1 MVRRRFV
8 RDFPKVNCAPP
19 GRFFLSSTLALS
31 LGIAPVLGQADLPDY
46 GHWVGLCSSLRQAGQ
61 YDEALKACDEAIKLN
76 NRDAQVWGDRGAV
89 TYAQGKFADTVA
101 AYQQIAK
108 ILPDA
113 SWGWARQCQAQVRLG
128 QYDAAAGSCDAA
140 LRLDND
146 WRDAR
151 PALAWYY
158 KGKAQEKR
166 NQLPEAAMAYD
177 WATRLQPNYS
187 QAWAAQCWLLNG
199 QKQPQQ
205 ALGSCDRAL
214 KENGDWGED
223 NPGLAW
229 RYSGQIQRQQ
239 GWYDEALL
247 SYEKATAFLPNDPQL
262 WTEQGMV
269 YNAIGK
275 DAEALQAHEWALK
288 LKDNFSLALGNKCAT
303 LNRLGQQV
311 AGEAAAKTFTD
322 ALAACDLAL
331 QKGDNQW
338 GDRPPA
344 FGWVQRANA
353 LVGLARYEE
362 ALGAANRA
370 VALDSTSAD
379 PWNTRAV
386 ALWALGRYSDAL
398 SATDR
403 AISLNPQSAQ
413 AWFNQGRILAGQGK
427 YPEAI
432 AAYQRALQGDGS
444 YGAKD
449 LFTAI
454 WINQSAALLNL
465 GEDKAALDA
474 TSNALTINPDS
485 AAAWYNRALVLTKQL
500 RYDQALSS
508 YDEALQR
515 NKTDANIW
523 TGKGAVLQARGNYEQ
538 AIAAFQEALKLNPNQ
553 IQAKQNLE
561 LLQSYLPAVPEVQ
574 PAPPPTPTTP

>member
-1 MVRRRFV
+1 
-8 RDFPKVNCAPP
+8 
-19 GRFFLSSTLALS
+19 
-31 LGIAPVLGQADLPDY
+31 
-46 GHWVGLCSSLRQAGQ
+46 LCSSLRQAGQ
-61 YDEALKACDEAIKLN
+61 YEEALKACDEAIKLN
-76 NRDAQVWGDRGAV
+76 NRDPEVWGDRGAV
-89 TYAQGKFADTVA
+89 TYALGKFAETVA
-101 AYQQIAK
+101 AYQQITK
-108 ILPDA
+108 ILPSS

-128 QYDAAAGSCDAA
+128 QYDAATGSCDAA

-146 WRDAR
+146 WRDVR

-187 QAWAAQCWLLNG
+187 QAWAAQCWLLNI
-199 QKQPQQ
+199 QKQPSQ
-205 ALGSCDRAL
+205 ALASCDRAL
-214 KENGDWGED
+214 RENGDWGED

-229 RYSGQIQRQQ
+229 RYAGQIQRQQ
-239 GWYDEALL
+239 GWYDEALM
-247 SYEKATAFLPNDPQL
+247 SYEKATAFIPEDPQL

-269 YNAIGK
+269 YNALSK
-275 DAEALQAHEWALK
+275 DGEALQAHEWALK
-288 LKDNFSLALGNKCAT
+288 LKENFSLALANKCAT
-303 LNRLGQQV
+303 LNRLGQKV
-311 AGEAAAKTFTD
+311 AGEAAAKNFTD
-322 ALAACDLAL
+322 ALEACDLAL

-338 GDRPPA
+338 GDRLPA
-344 FGWVQRANA
+344 FGWVQRGNA

-403 AISLNPQSAQ
+403 AISLNPQSTQ

-427 YPEAI
+427 YREAI
-432 AAYQRALQGDGS
+432 AAYQRALQGDGN
-444 YGAKD
+444 YVAKD
-449 LFTAI
+449 LFAAI

-465 GEDKAALDA
+465 GDDRAALDA
-474 TSNALTINPDS
+474 TSNALTLNPDS
-485 AAAWYNRALVLTKQL
+485 AAAWYNRALVLTKQM
-500 RYDQALSS
+500 RYTQALSS

-515 NKTDANIW
+515 NQTDANIW
-523 TGKGAVLQARGNYEQ
+523 TGKGAVLQAIGNYEQ

-553 IQAKQNLE
+553 IQAQQNLE
-561 LLQSYLPAVPEVQ
+561 LLQSFLPAA
-574 PAPPPTPTTP
+574 PAPETPPPAP